1 MYKLISIVYF
11 SQKQDKNDINKLNRQ
26 ECKIIATTGFVPMA
40 KSRKKNGMKKL
51 ISMLNFL

>member
-1 MYKLISIVYF
+1 MSIVYF
-11 SQKQDKNDINKLNRQ
+11 SQKQDKSNINKLNRQ